1 MTLAIQRLFLAIV
14 LTTIVAFSAGL
25 EAGRALA
32 TQPQS
37 NAAPAP
43 MMTSGPSTSD
53 YSHTPSPCTSSLGP
67 EDQESCQ
74 AQFGTDDGQLVP

>member
-1 MTLAIQRLFLAIV
+1 MTLALQKIVLAIV

-32 TQPQS
+32 TQPLS

-43 MMTSGPSTSD
+43 AVTNGTTTSD
-53 YSHTPSPCTSSLGP
+53 YSVPPRLCASSLGP
-67 EDQESCQ
+67 EDYETCEAYFG
-74 AQFGTDDGQLVP
+74 AQYP

>member
-1 MTLAIQRLFLAIV
+1 MPLAIQRLVLAIV

-37 NAAPAP
+37 KAAPAP
-43 MMTSGPSTSD
+43 VMTSGSGTAD
-53 YSHTPSPCTSSLGP
+53 YSVPPRLCTSSLGP
-67 EDQESCQ
+67 EDYETCKV
-74 AQFGTDDGQLVP
+74 QFGEEQP

>member
-1 MTLAIQRLFLAIV
+1 MTLALQKLVLAIV

-32 TQPQS
+32 TQPHS

-43 MMTSGPSTSD
+43 VLTSGTSTTD
-53 YSHTPSPCTSSLGP
+53 YSAPPRLCASSLGP
-67 EDQESCQ
+67 EDYETCE
-74 AQFGTDDGQLVP
+74 AYFGQQYP

>member
-1 MTLAIQRLFLAIV
+1 MTLAIQRLVLAIV

-37 NAAPAP
+37 IAAPAVV
-43 MMTSGPSTSD
+43 TSTSTADYSGPARR
-53 YSHTPSPCTSSLGP
+53 CTSALGP
-67 EDQESCQ
+67 EDYETCK
-74 AQFGTDDGQLVP
+74 AQFGEQ

>member
-1 MTLAIQRLFLAIV
+1 MTLAIQRLVLAIV

-37 NAAPAP
+37 TTAPALVI
-43 MMTSGPSTSD
+43 GPSTAD
-53 YSHTPSPCTSSLGP
+53 YSVPSRICTSSLGP
-67 EDQESCQ
+67 EDYETCK
-74 AQFGTDDGQLVP
+74 AQFGEQ

>member
-1 MTLAIQRLFLAIV
+1 MTLALQRLVLAIV

-32 TQPQS
+32 TQPPS

-43 MMTSGPSTSD
+43 AVTNGTSSAD
-53 YSHTPSPCTSSLGP
+53 YSDIPRLCTFSLGT
-67 EDQESCQ
+67 EDYESCQ
-74 AQFGTDDGQLVP
+74 AYFGDQYPRVTP